1 VNATVHGPEGLNYMT
16 YNRCIGTRYCA
27 NNCPYKVR
35 RFNFFDYG
43 VTKFNG
49 DYVGKEPLEKVIPDR
64 GGVTGSGRHNKLNV
78 NLIPPR
84 LRQKLDEISKMQKN
98 PDVTVR
104 SRGVMEKCSF
114 CVQRINEARIET
126 KLRNIAGMPEG
137 FLQTAC
143 QQACPSSAITFG
155 DILDKAGN
163 DGKGS
168 GAYRMRHHPRSY
180 MLLGYLNTRPRTT
193 HMVRVANPNP
203 KIRASVEDPFGHDD
217 HGGGHESG
225 GHQPA
230 PKGHSMLGAPQD
242 AGRSAFLREGAR
254 RVSLRVLGGVV

>member
-1 VNATVHGPEGLNYMT
+1 
-16 YNRCIGTRYCA
+16 
-27 NNCPYKVR
+27 YKVR
-35 RFNFFDYG
+35 RFNYFDYG

-49 DYVGKEPLEKVIPDR
+49 DYIGKDTLEKVIPDR
-64 GGVTGSGRHNKLNV
+64 GGVTGSGQHNKVNV

-114 CVQRINEARIET
+114 CVQRINEARIEM
-126 KLRNIAGMPEG
+126 KIRKIAGAVGVPEGGIPEG

-155 DILDKAGN
+155 DIRDTTSN

-168 GAYRMRHHPRSY
+168 LAYQMREHPRSY
-180 MLLGYLNTRPRTT
+180 LLLGYLNTRPRTT
-193 HMVRVANPNP
+193 HMVRVSNPNP
-203 KIRASVEDPFGHDD
+203 KLRKPIENPFGHHDD
-217 HGGGHESG
+217 HHDHDTGHD
-225 GHQPA
+225 
-230 PKGHSMLGAPQD
+230 KGHSRLD
-242 AGRSAFLREGAR
+242 SAGPEDPGRAAFLRDSAKHLADKGYAL
-254 RVSLRVLGGVV
+254 SLRVLGGGVL